1 MSKTKSI
8 YSTIRSAKFV
18 SKPNSKQKEILESF
32 FGLSRAIY
40 NISLHN
46 IKNSKFGNY
55 EIQNGKNKG
64 NIVPKIP
71 SEFDL
76 NKSLP
81 KLKEEYNYLSLFP
94 NDYAQGAMKNLSR
107 GFDNFY
113 RTFNYPR
120 FKAKKS
126 NTQSF
131 NCYAGSSR
139 IKIDGDYIILA
150 KPKASDYTKDDLK
163 IRFKRHKIKYN
174 FDKVNEFTIS
184 KENNKYYISFS
195 FYTDI
200 ESKETND
207 AVGIDLGI
215 KNFAICSDG
224 TIYPNMKFYE
234 KSLRKLKIHQRKLNK
249 KKKGSNNREKA
260 KLKVSK
266 LHKKVKNQRN
276 DYQHKVSRELADK
289 FKVICLETLKVKN
302 MVKNRRLAK
311 AIQDTSWNSFVS
323 KLEYKV
329 AENQSYLVKID
340 SYYPSSK
347 TCSNCGCVKKELK
360 LSERTYKCNECGF
373 EIDRD
378 LNASINILNVG
389 LKQIEATD
397 ATVGTSLKN
406 QSLWSSLEPLDLESP
421 KKNYEARKTI
431 KNIKNYKNSL

>member
-8 YSTIRSAKFV
+8 YSTIRSAKFTL
-18 SKPNSKQKEILESF
+18 KPTVKQKEILESF

-46 IKNSKFGNY
+46 IKNSKFGEY
-55 EIQNGKNKG
+55 EVQNGKNKG
-64 NIVPKIP
+64 NIVPRIP

-76 NKSLP
+76 NKSFS
-81 KLKEEYNYLSLFP
+81 KLKEEYGFLKLFP
-94 NDYAQGAMKNLSR
+94 ADYAQGTMKNLSR
-107 GFDNFY
+107 GFSNFY
-113 RTFNYPR
+113 RTFNYPK
-120 FKAKKS
+120 FKAKKN

-131 NCYAGSSR
+131 NCYNGSKV
-139 IKIDGDYIILA
+139 KIDGDYIILI
-150 KPKASDYTKDDLK
+150 KPRDSSYTKDDLK

-174 FDKVNEFTIS
+174 FDKVTGFTIS
-184 KENNKYYISFS
+184 RENNKYYISFT

-234 KSLRKLKIHQRKLNK
+234 KSLRKLKISQRKLSK
-249 KKKGSNNREKA
+249 KKKGSNNRDKA
-260 KLKVSK
+260 RLKVSK
-266 LHKKVKNQRN
+266 IYKKVKNQRN
-276 DYQHKVSRELADK
+276 DYQHKISRELADK

-302 MVKNRRLAK
+302 MVKNRRLSK
-311 AIQDTSWNSFVS
+311 SISDVSWNSFIS

-329 AENQSYLVKID
+329 TENQGYLVKID
-340 SYYPSSK
+340 KFYPSSK
-347 TCSNCGCVKKELK
+347 TCSNCGCVKDKLS

-373 EIDRD
+373 TIDRD

-389 LKQIEATD
+389 LKQIEAT
-397 ATVGTSLKN
+397 ATTSGTSLKN
-406 QSLWSSLEPLDLESP
+406 KSLWSSLEPLDFLNP

-431 KNIKNYKNSL
+431 KNF

>member
-1 MSKTKSI
+1 MNKTESI

-18 SKPNSKQKEILESF
+18 LKPTVKQKEILESF

-46 IKNSKFGNY
+46 IKNSKFGTY
-55 EIQNGKNKG
+55 EVQNGKNKG

-71 SEFDL
+71 TEFDL

-81 KLKEEYNYLSLFP
+81 KLKKEYNFLSLLP
-94 NDYAQGAMKNLSR
+94 SDYANATMKNLSR

-126 NTQSF
+126 NNQSF
-131 NCYAGSSR
+131 NMYVGSR
-139 IKIDGDYIILA
+139 VKIDDDYIILA
-150 KPKASDYTKDDLK
+150 KPRGSSYTKDDLK

-174 FDKVNEFTIS
+174 FDKVTGFTIS
-184 KENNKYYISFS
+184 RENNKYYISFT

-200 ESKETND
+200 ESKETNGS
-207 AVGIDLGI
+207 VGIDLGI

-224 TIYPNMKFYE
+224 TVYENKRFLE
-234 KSLRKLKIHQRKLNK
+234 KSLRKLKISQRKLSK
-249 KKKGSNNREKA
+249 KKKGSNNRDKQRV
-260 KLKVSK
+260 KVSK

-276 DYQHKVSRELADK
+276 DYQHKVSRELVNK
-289 FKVICLETLKVKN
+289 YNIICLETLKVKN

-311 AIQDTSWNSFVS
+311 SISDVSWSSFIE
-323 KLEYKV
+323 KLSYKV
-329 AENQSYLVKID
+329 AENQGYLVKID
-340 SYYPSSK
+340 AYYPSSK
-347 TCSNCGCVKKELK
+347 TCSNCGCVKDKLS
-360 LSERTYKCNECGF
+360 LSERTYHCNECGF

-389 LKQIEATD
+389 LKQIEATV
-397 ATVGTSLKN
+397 ATTGTSLKN
-406 QSLWSSLEPLDLESP
+406 QSLWSSKTTLDSLE
-421 KKNYEARKTI
+421 KNCEARKTI
-431 KNIKNYKNSL
+431 

>member
-1 MSKTKSI
+1 MNKTDNI

-18 SKPNSKQKEILESF
+18 LKPTVKQKEVLESF

-46 IKNSKFGNY
+46 IKNSKFGTY

-76 NKSLP
+76 NYSLP
-81 KLKEEYNYLSLFP
+81 KLKEEYDYLSLLP
-94 NDYAQGAMKNLSR
+94 NAYANAVMKNLSR
-107 GFDNFY
+107 GFSNFY

-126 NTQSF
+126 NIQSF
-131 NCYAGSSR
+131 NCYGSSKV
-139 IKIDGDYIILA
+139 KIDGDYIILI
-150 KPKASDYTKDDLK
+150 KPRDSSYTKDDLK

-174 FDKVNEFTIS
+174 FDKVTGFTIS
-184 KENNKYYISFS
+184 RENNKYYISFS

-200 ESKETND
+200 ESKEVND
-207 AVGIDLGI
+207 TVSIDLGI

-224 TIYPNMKFYE
+224 VVYENKRFLE
-234 KSLRKLKIHQRKLNK
+234 KSLRKLKIHQRKLSK
-249 KKKGSNNREKA
+249 KQKGSNNRDKA
-260 KLKVSK
+260 RLKVSK

-276 DYQHKVSRELADK
+276 DYQHKVSREIADK

-302 MVKNRRLAK
+302 MVKNRRLSK
-311 AIQDTSWNSFVS
+311 AIQDVSWSSFIE
-323 KLEYKV
+323 KLEYKIT
-329 AENQSYLVKID
+329 ENQGYLVKID
-340 SYYPSSK
+340 RYYPSSK
-347 TCSNCGCVKKELK
+347 TCSNCGCVKDKLS

-373 EIDRD
+373 TIDRD

-389 LKQIEATD
+389 LKMIEATN

-406 QSLWSSLEPLDLESP
+406 QSLWSSKKALDSLE
-421 KKNYEARKTI
+421 KNYEARKTI
-431 KNIKNYKNSL
+431 ETI